1 LKLPIT
7 WKVHPVIHTS
17 YLTPWKD
24 DSATLPKREPP
35 PPDPEV
41 IDGEEHLHVEA
52 FRAKRVRRGMLEYLV
67 KWSGFP
73 EEENEFITAKQLQE
87 DMSED
92 AFQKVLDD
100 FNRKQTSRLARCLQQ
115 QRLFNAAAQGS
126 VSGATCGRPAVTL
139 VDSGSCLTGPR
150 CPYLECGWHSPPLC
164 FMLIDPRQ
172 V

>member
-1 LKLPIT
+1 LEVINDVALRLKLPIT

-24 DSATLPKREPP
+24 GSATFPEREPP

-41 IDGEEHLHVEA
+41 IDGEEHFHVEA

-100 FNRKQTSRLARCLQQ
+100 FNRKTNQPSGEMPT
-115 QRLFNAAAQGS
+115 AAAPDQRRS
-126 VSGATCGRPAVTL
+126 T
-139 VDSGSCLTGPR
+139 
-150 CPYLECGWHSPPLC
+150 
-164 FMLIDPRQ
+164 RQ
-172 V
+172 RQRRNVR